1 MLKKTAVFFLLCFF
15 VCSNFVFAIPE
26 FRGFVNDYEEII
38 ENVDELEQK
47 ISNFEKETS
56 IEIAVLTTSN
66 FEDTYIEDY
75 AVQVFEKWG
84 IGKADGDNGV
94 LLVVSK
100 EQREMR
106 IEVGYGLEP
115 IITDSIAGR
124 IRDQAILPSFRE
136 ENYTKGVN
144 DGVDMIIKILGGEE
158 VDGVTTNF
166 EQEDDM
172 EALGCLGIMF
182 MAFLL
187 LIPNPF
193 VAAIV
198 GAIFG
203 FFLGFTFFGITGGT
217 LGAIVG
223 GILGFVFGLLARMI
237 PAPVRQGIVYSMISR
252 GGRSGGSRGGFGGF
266 GGGSSGGG
274 GASGRW

>member
-1 MLKKTAVFFLLCFF
+1 MFKKTVVFFLLCFF

-26 FRGFVNDYEEII
+26 FRGFVNDYEGII
-38 ENVDELEQK
+38 ENADELEK
-47 ISNFEKETS
+47 KLSDFEKETG

-66 FEDTYIEDY
+66 FEDTYLEDY
-75 AVQVFEKWG
+75 AVKVFEKWG
-84 IGKADGDNGV
+84 IGKADEDNG
-94 LLVVSK
+94 LLFLVSK

-115 IITDSIAGR
+115 IITDGVAGR
-124 IRDQAILPSFRE
+124 IRDQAVLPNFRE
-136 ENYTKGVN
+136 DDYTKGIN
-144 DGVDMIIKILGGEE
+144 DGVDMIIKILGGDE

-166 EQEDDM
+166 EQEDEM

-182 MAFLL
+182 LAFLL

-193 VAAIV
+193 VAGII

-203 FFLGFTFFGITGGT
+203 FFLGSVFFGITGGT
-217 LGAIVG
+217 LGAIIG
-223 GILGFVFGLLARMI
+223 GVLGFVFGLLARMI

-252 GGRSGGSRGGFGGF
+252 GGRSGSGGSSFGGF

>member
-38 ENVDELEQK
+38 ENVDELEEK

-56 IEIAVLTTSN
+56 IEIAVLTTPN

-84 IGKADGDNGV
+84 MGKADEDNGV

-115 IITDSIAGR
+115 IITDGIAGR

-136 ENYTKGVN
+136 ENYTKGIN
-144 DGVDMIIKILGGEE
+144 DRW
-158 VDGVTTNF
+158 
-166 EQEDDM
+166 M
-172 EALGCLGIMF
+172 E
-182 MAFLL
+182 
-187 LIPNPF
+187 
-193 VAAIV
+193 
-198 GAIFG
+198 
-203 FFLGFTFFGITGGT
+203 
-217 LGAIVG
+217 
-223 GILGFVFGLLARMI
+223 
-237 PAPVRQGIVYSMISR
+237 
-252 GGRSGGSRGGFGGF
+252 
-266 GGGSSGGG
+266 
-274 GASGRW
+274 